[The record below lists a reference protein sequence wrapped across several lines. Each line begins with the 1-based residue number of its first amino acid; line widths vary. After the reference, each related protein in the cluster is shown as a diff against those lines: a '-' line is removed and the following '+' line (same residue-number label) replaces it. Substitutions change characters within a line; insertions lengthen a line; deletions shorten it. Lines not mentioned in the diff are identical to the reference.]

1 MLHAVIMAGGSGTRF
16 WPASRAGAPKQL
28 LNLASD
34 RTMLQATVDRLG
46 SLIPPERVMVV
57 TSERLAPAVR
67 QQLPQLAPAAVVGE
81 PCRRDTAGC
90 IGLAAILVAAR
101 DPEATLA
108 VFPSDHVIE
117 TDAAFQQALSRAESL
132 VASRPGA
139 IVTFGIK
146 PTYPAESFGYIERGA
161 AVPEGGPGAYAVSRF
176 REKPKAD
183 VARQYVA
190 SGSFYWNSGIFVWKA
205 RTILAA
211 LAAHRPKVHAPLLN
225 IAAALGR
232 ADYEEVYRR
241 EFAALESVSIDYAV
255 LEHHP
260 EILVIEAPY
269 TWDDVGSWQALTR
282 LRGVDADGNTIVGR
296 HLGVD
301 TKGSIIR
308 TDGQHLVATLGVSDL
323 IVIHTPDATLVAN
336 KHDEEAVRKLVKL
349 IEERGWQEYL

>member
-16 WPASRAGAPKQL
+16 WPASRAAAPKQL
-28 LNLASD
+28 LNLASE

-46 SLIPPERVMVV
+46 SRIPPERVLVV
-57 TSERLAPAVR
+57 TAERLAAAVR
-67 QQLPQLAPAAVVGE
+67 LQLPQLSAESVVGE

-90 IGLAAILVAAR
+90 IGLAAVLVAAR
-101 DPEATLA
+101 DPDATLA

-117 TDAAFQQALSRAESL
+117 TDAAFQEALGRAEAL
-132 VASRPGA
+132 VNARPGA

-146 PTYPAESFGYIERGA
+146 PTYPAESFGYIERGE
-161 AVPEGGPGAYAVSRF
+161 AVPAGGPGAYTVTRF
-176 REKPKAD
+176 REKPKAEI
-183 VARQYVA
+183 AKQYVA
-190 SGSFYWNSGIFVWKA
+190 AGNFYWNSGIFVWKA
-205 RTILAA
+205 NTILDA
-211 LAAHRPKVHAPLLN
+211 LAKQRPKVHAPLVK
-225 IAAALGR
+225 IAAAIGKPN
-232 ADYEEVYRR
+232 YEEVFRQ
-241 EFAALESVSIDYAV
+241 EFAALEAVSIDYAV

-323 IVIHTPDATLVAN
+323 IVIHTPSATLVAN

-349 IEERGWQEYL
+349 IEERGWQEYM